1 MRIGW
6 IALGLLFV
14 AGCARG
20 ITEKRSPSPAP
31 GGGTPRGPTPSL
43 ATPAGKGTPAGG
55 DVLTFEGAVEAVL
68 PGGYQVAGHR
78 VQVAP
83 DIDAEGPLP
92 PGVYVT
98 VIGTRAPDGSIVAES
113 FEVLRR
119 SEGEGEWEGI
129 LQEALPHGYRVDGRR
144 VLVLPTTIVI
154 GTPQVGLDV
163 YVSGFEQPDGSI
175 LADTVIVVES
185 P

>member
-6 IALGLLFV
+6 VALGLLWV
-14 AGCARG
+14 AGCAQG
-20 ITEKRSPSPAP
+20 IAGERLPAPAP
-31 GGGTPRGPTPSL
+31 GGGTPHRSTPP
-43 ATPAGKGTPAGG
+43 PAGNGTPAGEG
-55 DVLTFEGAVEAVL
+55 VLIFEGAVEAVL
-68 PGGYQVAGHR
+68 PGGYQVAGYR
-78 VQVAP
+78 VQVTS
-83 DIDAEGPLP
+83 DVDAEGPLP

-119 SEGEGEWEGI
+119 PGREGEWEGVI
-129 LQEALPHGYRVDGRR
+129 REVLPHGYQVDGRR
-144 VLVLPTTIVI
+144 VLGLPTTMVI

>member
-6 IALGLLFV
+6 IALGLLVV

-20 ITEKRSPSPAP
+20 IAGERLPAPAP
-31 GGGTPRGPTPSL
+31 GGGTPRRPTPP
-43 ATPAGKGTPAGG
+43 PASPVGKGTPAGEE
-55 DVLTFEGAVEAVL
+55 VLTLEGVVEVVL
-68 PGGYQVAGHR
+68 PGGYQVAGYR

-83 DIDAEGPLP
+83 DVDAEGPLP

-119 SEGEGEWEGI
+119 PEGEGEWEGVI
-129 LQEALPHGYRVDGRR
+129 QEALPHGYRVDGWR
-144 VLVLPTTIVI
+144 VLVLPTTMVI